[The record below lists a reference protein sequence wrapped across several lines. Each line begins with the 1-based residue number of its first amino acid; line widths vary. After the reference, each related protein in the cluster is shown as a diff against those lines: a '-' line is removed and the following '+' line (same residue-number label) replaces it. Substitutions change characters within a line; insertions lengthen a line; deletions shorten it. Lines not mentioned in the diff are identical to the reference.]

1 MSRPPLLLRFVA
13 LFPAELN
20 LASIRAQLF
29 ASAVNIYKAMGGG
42 WVAQADQRTGST
54 PPDPAPSAL
63 PPPLF

>member
-1 MSRPPLLLRFVA
+1 VLQAEQA

-20 LASIRAQLF
+20 QAAIQASLY

-54 PPDPAPSAL
+54 PAPVPASAL